1 MLSLMYTKLKDYLQI
16 SLLILSQFEQI
27 NELLFPLK
35 SSDNRRFSDDFGRN
49 WTSLIRLNSINVRST
64 FEDDP

>member
-35 SSDNRRFSDDFGRN
+35 SSDNRRFNDDFGRN